1 MVKTF
6 FNVCQQQLT
15 CNFVICS
22 QIEYKA
28 HTRVL
33 ALLGIITL
41 AWLLNCSLIPSRRL
55 VFDLLRFL
63 FVSTVALSSLKIII

>member
-15 CNFVICS
+15 RNFVICS
-22 QIEYKA
+22 QIKYKA

-41 AWLLNCSLIPSRRL
+41 TRLLNCFLIPFRRL
-55 VFDLLRFL
+55 IFDLRHFL
-63 FVSTVALSSLKIII
+63 FVSTVALSSLKIIV